1 MISTVLIW
9 LGVILAGVGLYLAYR
24 KQQAQATA
32 WAQATAVAFALE
44 PEAGLV
50 EEIVVEAPTATATA
64 TFTPEVFPSGWSTAT
79 PMPMPT
85 GDATRRASP
94 VLITRAV
101 SPQPTPTPTPPPE
114 PPERIVITEIEL
126 DAAIIPI
133 GWSTV
138 SENGQ
143 ESIVWQVADD
153 AVSWHKTSAMVG
165 QSGNLV
171 LNGHHNVKG
180 EVFRYLVDLKVG
192 DVATLYAGGKEFHY
206 LVTEKHILREKD
218 EPIEVRRKNA
228 EWIGPT
234 VDQRLT
240 MVTCWPYTNNTHR
253 LVVVARPA
261 TAAEVEGL
269 TAE

>member
-1 MISTVLIW
+1 M
-9 LGVILAGVGLYLAYR
+9 
-24 KQQAQATA
+24 
-32 WAQATAVAFALE
+32 
-44 PEAGLV
+44 
-50 EEIVVEAPTATATA
+50 
-64 TFTPEVFPSGWSTAT
+64 
-79 PMPMPT
+79 
-85 GDATRRASP
+85 
-94 VLITRAV
+94 LITRAV

-180 EVFRYLVDLKVG
+180 EVFRYLVDLEAG

-206 LVTEKHILREKD
+206 VVTEKHILKEKD